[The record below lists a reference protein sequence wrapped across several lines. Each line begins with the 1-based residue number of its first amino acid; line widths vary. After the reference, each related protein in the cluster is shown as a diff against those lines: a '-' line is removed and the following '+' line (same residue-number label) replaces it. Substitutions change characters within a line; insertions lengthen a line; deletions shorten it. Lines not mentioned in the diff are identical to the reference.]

1 MSRQSDTAKK
11 VMQVLDPA
19 FVNRS
24 WSVLDSGN
32 GSRMRDVMR
41 AYEQIKLTEALLERS
56 SGRRTAY
63 SGRSA
68 RTCRLGSRS
77 APTNG
82 CQVIWGA
89 STCCGTTSCW

>member
-1 MSRQSDTAKK
+1 MSRQRDTASK

-41 AYEQIKLTEALLERS
+41 AYEQIKLTEALLEEQRE
-56 SGRRTAY
+56 TN
-63 SGRSA
+63 
-68 RTCRLGSRS
+68 RLLRAIGQDLQTR
-77 APTNG
+77 
-82 CQVIWGA
+82 Q
-89 STCCGTTSCW
+89 